1 MQQRTDASVHYPSR
15 RDFLLSAG
23 ALAAG
28 LIIAPSGRAETL
40 PEQGS
45 ALAVRITSYG
55 KFQDAAW
62 EHLPGI
68 GVHYLFLPVPKPE
81 EVDGMMQKLEKHG
94 LKALVMRGDT
104 DWSKDDCVDR
114 LAGQL
119 GVCEKMGV
127 RHMFLSV
134 KCNGA
139 LKEDVYGRL
148 RKAGDEARKHGV
160 TLTFETH
167 PELGTNGDVQLETM
181 AAVNH
186 PNVRINFDTGNIS
199 YYNKGGDAVTEL
211 KKVVKQV
218 GTMELKDHNLEPES
232 WNFPVLGKGK
242 VDFPTILGIL
252 RKNQFNGPITIEFEG
267 VKGVELDEAQTKQ
280 SIADSVAYL
289 KSLAVFK

>member
-1 MQQRTDASVHYPSR
+1 MKYEVETSEFHSTR
-15 RDFLLSAG
+15 RAFLLSAG
-23 ALAAG
+23 IVAAG
-28 LIIAPSGRAETL
+28 LSMASGANAEPL
-40 PEQGS
+40 PDQAS
-45 ALAVRITSYG
+45 PLAVRITSYG

-62 EHLPGI
+62 DHLPRI
-68 GVHYLFLPVPKPE
+68 GVHHLFLPVPKPE
-81 EVDGMMQKLEKHG
+81 EADGMMQKLEKHG
-94 LKALVMRGDT
+94 LKALVIRGDA
-104 DWSKDDCVDR
+104 DWSKDECVER

-119 GVCEKMGV
+119 AICEKMGV
-127 RHMFLSV
+127 HYMFLSV

-139 LKEDVYGRL
+139 PKEAVYGRL
-148 RKAGDEARKHGV
+148 RKAGDVAKQHGV

-199 YYNKGGDAVTEL
+199 YYNKGGDVVAEL
-211 KKVVKQV
+211 KKVVTKV

-242 VDFPTILGIL
+242 VNFPEILKIL
-252 RKNQFNGPITIEFEG
+252 RENGFMGPVTIEFEG

-289 KSLAVFK
+289 KSLALFK

>member
-1 MQQRTDASVHYPSR
+1 MSLSTR
-15 RDFLLSAG
+15 RVFLLSAG
-23 ALAAG
+23 AVAAG
-28 LIIAPSGRAETL
+28 LSLASAASAEAL
-40 PEQGS
+40 PDQGS
-45 ALAVRITSYG
+45 PLAVRITSYG

-62 EHLPGI
+62 AHLPSI

-94 LKALVMRGDT
+94 IKALVMRGDT
-104 DWSKDDCVDR
+104 DWSKDDCVDK

-119 GVCEKMGV
+119 AICERMGV
-127 RHMFLSV
+127 RYMFLSV

-139 LKEDVYGRL
+139 PKEDVYGRL
-148 RKAGDEARKHGV
+148 RRAGDEAKKHGV

-181 AAVNH
+181 AAVKH

-199 YYNKGGDAVTEL
+199 YYNKGGDAVKEL
-211 KKVVKQV
+211 GKVVRQV

-242 VDFPTILGIL
+242 VDFPTILEML
-252 RKNQFNGPITIEFEG
+252 RKNRFTGPITIEFEG
-267 VKGVELDEAQTKQ
+267 VKGVELNEEQTRQ

>member
-1 MQQRTDASVHYPSR
+1 MSGMKTSTTRRT
-15 RDFLLSAG
+15 FLAQAGIAGSAI
-23 ALAAG
+23 ALCGTAH
-28 LIIAPSGRAETL
+28 AEPL

-55 KFQDAAW
+55 KFQDAMW

-68 GVHYLFLPVPKPE
+68 GVHNLFLPVPKPE
-81 EVDGMMQKLEKHG
+81 EVDALMQKLEKHG
-94 LKALVMRGDT
+94 LKALVVRGDT
-104 DWSKDDCVDR
+104 DFSKDNCVEQ

-119 GVCEKMGV
+119 TILEKMGV
-127 RHMFLSV
+127 HYMFLSV

-139 LKEDVYGRL
+139 PKEDVYGRL
-148 RKAGDEARKHGV
+148 RRAGDEAKKHDV

-186 PNVRINFDTGNIS
+186 PSVRVNFDTGNIS
-199 YYNKGGDAVTEL
+199 YYNKGGDAVVEL
-211 KKVVKQV
+211 KKVVKLV

-232 WNFPVLGKGK
+232 WTFPVLGRGK
-242 VDFPTILGIL
+242 VNFPIILEML
-252 RKNQFNGPITIEFEG
+252 RKQQFTGPITIEFEG

-280 SIADSVAYL
+280 SIVDSVAYL
-289 KSLAVFK
+289 KSLAVFQ